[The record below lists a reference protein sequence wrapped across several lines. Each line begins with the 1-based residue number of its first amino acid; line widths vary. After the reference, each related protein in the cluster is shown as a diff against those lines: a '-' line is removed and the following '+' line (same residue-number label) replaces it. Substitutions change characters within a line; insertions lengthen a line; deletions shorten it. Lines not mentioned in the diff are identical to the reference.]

1 MLFRWVDGRKALF
14 LKPLNSQDIWTL
26 RRIISRGDQVQSW
39 TTREVKLEGE
49 FQRPDKGRRVSVKVK
64 VDVESVNFDFD
75 LGRLRIKGRI
85 VESDNELVPHGSYH
99 SIEVE
104 PTSEITLWRDF
115 YPGWMMGM
123 LSKRG
128 KVEST
133 IIVALD
139 SREAG
144 VGLLTG
150 VTLKFYGAIESGIS
164 GKAYSQDH
172 DKLARAYFR
181 NIVDLLRT
189 VLQASPDARVI
200 IVGPGNLKNQFNNYL
215 NNAASPVNAVIL
227 DGYDLAGEDGV
238 RLLLAYSAFRGLL
251 ADTEF
256 SHVQKLVDDSKISL
270 AKNDGK
276 LAMGFVACQSAASQG
291 AVNSLLIS
299 DAVFKL
305 SDEDSVV
312 TLANEVEAKAGEVV
326 LLDSSTLLGGQV
338 DGLGGAIALL
348 RYPIST
354 FT

>member
-1 MLFRWVDGRKALF
+1 LLFRWVDGRKALF

-64 VDVESVNFDFD
+64 VDVESVNFDSD
-75 LGRLRIKGRI
+75 LGRLRIRGRI

-99 SIEVE
+99 SIEVQ
-104 PTSEITLWRDF
+104 PTSEITLWRDA
-115 YPGWMMGM
+115 YPSWMLGL

-133 IIVALD
+133 ITVALD

-150 VTLKFYGAIESGIS
+150 VTLKFYGTIESGIS

-172 DKLARAYFR
+172 DKLARAYFH
-181 NIVDLLRT
+181 NIADLLRT
-189 VLQASPDARVI
+189 VLQASPEAKV
-200 IVGPGNLKNQFNNYL
+200 VLAGPGNLKNQFNNYL
-215 NNAASPVNAVIL
+215 SNSASPIHVGVL

-238 RLLLAYSAFRGLL
+238 RLLLAHSAFRELL
-251 ADTEF
+251 ANTEF
-256 SHVQKLVDDSKISL
+256 SHVQELVDKSKISL
-270 AKNDGK
+270 AKNDGR
-276 LAMGFVACQSAASQG
+276 LAMGFSACQSAAAQG
-291 AVNSLLIS
+291 AVDSMLIS
-299 DAVFKL
+299 DAAFRI

-312 TLANEVEAKAGEVV
+312 KLANDVEAKAGEVA

-338 DGLGGAIALL
+338 DGLGGAVALL

>member
-64 VDVESVNFDFD
+64 VDVESVNFDLD

-85 VESDNELVPHGSYH
+85 MESDNELVPHGSYH

-104 PTSEITLWRDF
+104 PTSEITLWREA
-115 YPGWMMGM
+115 YPGWMLGM

-133 IIVALD
+133 LVVALD
-139 SREAG
+139 SRQAG

-172 DKLARAYFR
+172 DKLARAYFH
-181 NIVDLLRT
+181 NIADLLRT
-189 VLQASPDARVI
+189 VLQASPDAKV
-200 IVGPGNLKNQFNNYL
+200 VLAGPGNLKNQFNNYL
-215 NNAASPVNAVIL
+215 NNSASPVKAVIL

-238 RLLLAYSAFRGLL
+238 RLLLAYSPFRELL

-256 SHVQKLVDDSKISL
+256 SHVQELVDNAKISL
-270 AKNDGK
+270 AKNDSR
-276 LAMGFVACQSAASQG
+276 LAMGFVACQAAALQG
-291 AVNSLLIS
+291 AVESLLIS

-312 TLANEVEAKAGEVV
+312 KLSNQVEAKAGEVV

-338 DGLGGAIALL
+338 DGLGGAVALL
-348 RYPIST
+348 RYPISA